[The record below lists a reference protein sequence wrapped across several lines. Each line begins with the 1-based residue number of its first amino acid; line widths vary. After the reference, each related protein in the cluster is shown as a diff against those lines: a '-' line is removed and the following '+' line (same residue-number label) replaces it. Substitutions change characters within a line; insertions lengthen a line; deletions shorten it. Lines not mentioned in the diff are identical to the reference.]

1 MKPPKAF
8 PGNTRF
14 QNLKKFQAS
23 PIEYMKEAAKIY
35 GSPVDLN
42 LPIGKF
48 ALISDPDHAQHVLA
62 NNHENYTKSNGYK
75 QVALVLGN
83 GLLTSEGEEWHRN
96 RKMLQPSF
104 HKAELRKLL
113 PAVWATGEQYIQGIQ
128 DENELRLDTEMNG
141 LTLTILLNSLIHSSD
156 EEILAK
162 MSGHVN
168 FGQEFIVNRIRNPF
182 KWPLWIPTKDHQ
194 RYHAMMKDSND
205 LIQRT
210 INERNFIG
218 GKEIEDLLSVLLNTL
233 NAESD
238 FIQIRDEILTFLVAG
253 HETSSL
259 GMTWTLHL
267 LAHHQDI
274 QERLYEEVKSLEHLE
289 DLDMMNFSNLKYTG
303 QVIKESMRMYPP
315 IWNIVRKAKTADKLG
330 DFEIEEGYQLMNSI
344 YELHHHPKYWESPEE
359 FNPDRFADYNF
370 KHKFQYLPF
379 GGGPRFCIGNN
390 FALFEMTILLVQ
402 FVRAFKLEPLSSKK
416 IGFNPLLTLR
426 PDQSVNVMLVKRGA
440 NNLNF

>member
-1 MKPPKAF
+1 
-8 PGNTRF
+8 
-14 QNLKKFQAS
+14 
-23 PIEYMKEAAKIY
+23 MKEAARLY

-48 ALISDPDHAQHVLA
+48 ALISDPEQAQHILA

-83 GLLTSEGEEWHRN
+83 GLLTSEGDEWHRN
-96 RKMLQPSF
+96 RKILQPSF
-104 HKAELRKLL
+104 HKSELRKLL
-113 PAVWATGEQYIQGIQ
+113 PAVWETGDQYISGLQGQ
-128 DENELRLDTEMNG
+128 TKLQLDTEMNG

-156 EEILAK
+156 EEILSK

-182 KWPLWIPTKDHQ
+182 KWPLWIPSKKHR
-194 RYHAMMKDSND
+194 RYHAMMKESND

-210 INERNFIG
+210 IEERACID
-218 GKEIEDLLSVLLNTL
+218 GKHIEDLLAVLLQNFD
-233 NAESD
+233 AEND

-259 GMTWTLHL
+259 GMTWALHL
-267 LAHHQDI
+267 LAHHPKTQS
-274 QERLYEEVKSLEHLE
+274 RLYEEVKNLNSYE

-315 IWNIVRKAKTADKLG
+315 IWNIVRKAKAKDKLG
-330 DFEIEEGYQLMNSI
+330 DYEIEEGYQLMNSI
-344 YELHHHPKYWESPEE
+344 YELHHHPKYWKKPEE
-359 FNPDRFADYNF
+359 FDPDRFEAYSF

-402 FVRAFKLEPLSSKK
+402 FIRSFELLPVSPKE

-426 PDQSVNVMLVKRGA
+426 PDQPVEVLLKKR
-440 NNLNF
+440 N

>member
-8 PGNTRF
+8 PENSKF

-23 PIEYMKEAAKIY
+23 PILYMKEAAAKY

-48 ALISDPDHAQHVLA
+48 ALISDPDQAQHVLA
-62 NNHENYTKSNGYK
+62 TNHENYTKSNGYK

-83 GLLTSEGEEWHRN
+83 GLLTAEGDEWHQN

-104 HKAELRKLL
+104 HKTELRKLL
-113 PAVWATGEQYIQGIQ
+113 PAVWQTGAQYIAGLSSN
-128 DENELRLDTEMNG
+128 DELRLDTEMNG

-156 EEILAK
+156 EEILTK
-162 MSGHVN
+162 MSDHVS

-182 KWPLWIPTKDHQ
+182 KWPLWIPTQNHK
-194 RYHAMMKDSND
+194 RYHAMMADSNE

-210 INERNFIG
+210 IDERAAIHG
-218 GKEIEDLLSVLLNTL
+218 SDIEDLLAVLLSKL
-233 NAESD
+233 DAEND

-267 LAHHQDI
+267 LAHHPEI
-274 QERLYEEVKSLEHLE
+274 QERLYEEVAGLATLE
-289 DLDMMNFSNLKYTG
+289 DLDLMNFSNLKYTG

-315 IWNIVRKAKTADKLG
+315 IWNIVRKAKASDQLG
-330 DFEIEEGYQLMNSI
+330 ECEIEPGYQLMNSI
-344 YELHHHPKYWESPEE
+344 YELHHHADYWEAPDI
-359 FNPDRFADYNF
+359 FNPDRFETYDF

-390 FALFEMTILLVQ
+390 FAIYEMTLLLVQ
-402 FVRAFKLEPLSSKK
+402 FVRSFELEPLSPKD

-426 PDQSVNVMLVKRGA
+426 PDQPVRVRLKSRK
-440 NNLNF
+440 

>member
-8 PGNTRF
+8 PENSKF

-23 PIEYMKEAAKIY
+23 PILYMKEAARTY

-48 ALISDPDHAQHVLA
+48 ALISDPEQAQHVLA
-62 NNHENYTKSNGYK
+62 SNHENYTKSNGYK

-104 HKAELRKLL
+104 HKNELRKLL
-113 PAVWATGEQYIQGIQ
+113 PAVWETGSQYLSTLADNQA
-128 DENELRLDTEMNG
+128 LRLDTEMNG

-156 EEILAK
+156 EEILSK

-168 FGQEFIVNRIRNPF
+168 FGQEFIVNRIRSPF
-182 KWPLWIPTKDHQ
+182 KWPLWIPTKNH
-194 RYHAMMKDSND
+194 RHYHAMMTDSND

-210 INERNFIG
+210 IEERTSIG
-218 GKEIEDLLSVLLNTL
+218 GKDIEDLLSVLLTKL
-233 NAESD
+233 DAKKD

-259 GMTWTLHL
+259 GMTWMLHL
-267 LAHHQDI
+267 LAHHPEI
-274 QERLYEEVKSLEHLE
+274 QNRLFEEVNELGDYESL
-289 DLDMMNFSNLKYTG
+289 DLMNFANLKYTG
-303 QVIKESMRMYPP
+303 QVIKESMRLYPP
-315 IWNIVRKAKTADKLG
+315 IWNVVRKAKAQDRLG
-330 DFEIEEGYQLMNSI
+330 EFEIEEGYQLMNSI
-344 YELHHHPKYWESPEE
+344 YELHHHPDYWENPAL
-359 FNPDRFADYNF
+359 FDPDRFETYNF

-402 FVRAFKLEPLSSKK
+402 FVRTFKLKPLSPKE

-426 PDQSVNVMLVKRGA
+426 PNQLVNIQLTKRT
-440 NNLNF
+440 

>member
-1 MKPPKAF
+1 
-8 PGNTRF
+8 
-14 QNLKKFQAS
+14 
-23 PIEYMKEAAKIY
+23 MKEAAKIY

-48 ALISDPDHAQHVLA
+48 ALISDPDQAQHVLA

-113 PAVWATGEQYIQGIQ
+113 PAIWATGEQYIQNLEQ
-128 DENELRLDTEMNG
+128 QKELRLDTEMNG
-141 LTLTILLNSLIHSSD
+141 LTLTILLNSLIHSND
-156 EEILAK
+156 QEILAK
-162 MSGHVN
+162 MSNHVT

-182 KWPLWIPTKDHQ
+182 KWPLWIPSSNHRK
-194 RYHAMMKDSND
+194 YHRMMKESND

-210 INERNFIG
+210 IAERTQIG
-218 GKEIEDLLSVLLNTL
+218 GNDIEDLLSVLLSKL
-233 NAESD
+233 DADQD
-238 FIQIRDEILTFLVAG
+238 FLQIRDEILTFLVAG

-274 QERLYEEVKSLEHLE
+274 QEKLYEEIQSLEQLD

-303 QVIKESMRMYPP
+303 QVIKESMRLYPP
-315 IWNIVRKAKTADKLG
+315 IWNIVRKAKAADQLG
-330 DFEIEEGYQLMNSI
+330 DYEIEEGYQLMNSI
-344 YELHHHPKYWESPEE
+344 YELHHHPDYWPNPEVFDPSRFESY
-359 FNPDRFADYNF
+359 DF

-402 FVRAFKLEPLSSKK
+402 FVRAFKLDPLSPKD

-426 PDQSVNVMLVKRGA
+426 PDQPVHVQLTKRG
-440 NNLNF
+440 

>member
-1 MKPPKAF
+1 
-8 PGNTRF
+8 
-14 QNLKKFQAS
+14 
-23 PIEYMKEAAKIY
+23 MKEAARLY

-48 ALISDPDHAQHVLA
+48 ALISDPEQAQHVLA
-62 NNHENYTKSNGYK
+62 TNHENYTKSNGYK

-83 GLLTSEGEEWHRN
+83 GLLTAEGEEWHRN

-104 HKAELRKLL
+104 HKNELRKLL
-113 PAVWATGEQYIQGIQ
+113 PAVWETGMQYLHGLTINQ
-128 DENELRLDTEMNG
+128 ELRLDTEMNG

-156 EEILAK
+156 EEILVK
-162 MSGHVN
+162 MSDHVT
-168 FGQEFIVNRIRNPF
+168 FGQEFIVNRIRSPF
-182 KWPLWIPTKDHQ
+182 KWPLWLPTKNHK
-194 RYHAMMKDSND
+194 RYHAMMQDSNE

-210 INERNFIG
+210 IEERNSIG
-218 GKEIEDLLSVLLNTL
+218 GKEIEDLLAVLLSNL
-233 NAESD
+233 DAKQD
-238 FIQIRDEILTFLVAG
+238 FLQIRDEILTFLVAG

-267 LAHHQDI
+267 LAHHPDI
-274 QERLYEEVKSLEHLE
+274 QKRLYEEVKNMNSFE
-289 DLDMMNFSNLKYTG
+289 DLDLMNFSNLKYTG

-315 IWNIVRKAKTADKLG
+315 IWNVVRKAKSKDIIG

-344 YELHHHPKYWESPEE
+344 YEIHHHPYYWEKSEE
-359 FNPDRFADYNF
+359 FNPDRFESYDF

-402 FVRAFKLEPLSSKK
+402 MVRAFQIEPLSPKDIS
-416 IGFNPLLTLR
+416 FNPLLTLR
-426 PDQSVNVMLVKRGA
+426 PDQPVNVTLLKR
-440 NNLNF
+440 N

>member
-8 PGNTRF
+8 PENSKF
-14 QNLKKFQAS
+14 QNLKKFQVS
-23 PIEYMKEAAKIY
+23 PIEYMKEAASIY

-48 ALISDPDHAQHVLA
+48 ALISDPAQAQHILA

-83 GLLTSEGEEWHRN
+83 GLLTAEGEEWHRN

-104 HKAELRKLL
+104 HKKELRKLL
-113 PAVWATGEQYIQGIQ
+113 PAVWKTGEQYLSGLIANQ
-128 DENELRLDTEMNG
+128 DLRLDTEMNG

-156 EEILAK
+156 EEILTK
-162 MSGHVN
+162 MSDQVN
-168 FGQEFIVNRIRNPF
+168 FGQNFIVNRIRSPF
-182 KWPLWIPTKDHQ
+182 KWPLWIPTKNHR
-194 RYHAMMKDSND
+194 RYHAMMKDSNV

-210 INERNFIG
+210 IEERIEVG
-218 GKEIEDLLSVLLNTL
+218 GKEIEDLLAVLLSNL
-233 NAESD
+233 DADKD

-267 LAHHQDI
+267 LAHHPDI
-274 QERLYEEVKSLEHLE
+274 QNRLFDEVENLGHLE
-289 DLDMMNFSNLKYTG
+289 DMDLMNFSNLKYTS

-315 IWNIVRKAKTADKLG
+315 IWNIVRKAKAEDHIG
-330 DFEIEEGYQLMNSI
+330 GFEIEAGYQLMNSI
-344 YELHHHPKYWESPEE
+344 YELHHHPEYWDKPEE
-359 FNPDRFADYNF
+359 FNPDRFETYDF
-370 KHKFQYLPF
+370 KHKFQYIPF

-390 FALFEMTILLVQ
+390 FAIFEMTILLVQ
-402 FVRAFKLEPLSSKK
+402 FVRKFQLEPLSPKE

-426 PDQSVNVMLVKRGA
+426 PGQVVNIRLKSR
-440 NNLNF
+440 L

>member
-8 PGNTRF
+8 PENSKF

-23 PIEYMKEAAKIY
+23 PILYMREAARVY
-35 GSPVDLN
+35 ASPVDLN

-48 ALISDPDHAQHVLA
+48 ALISDPEQAQHVLA
-62 NNHENYTKSNGYK
+62 TNHENYTKSNGYK

-96 RKMLQPSF
+96 RKILQPSF
-104 HKAELRKLL
+104 HKNELRKLL
-113 PAVWATGEQYIQGIQ
+113 PAVWSTGQQYFAGLSANQK
-128 DENELRLDTEMNG
+128 LRLDTEMNG

-156 EEILAK
+156 KEIMNK

-168 FGQEFIVNRIRNPF
+168 FGQEFIVNRIRNPI
-182 KWPLWIPTKDHQ
+182 KWPLWIPSKNHR
-194 RYHAMMKDSND
+194 RYHVMMKESND

-210 INERNFIG
+210 IEERTSIE
-218 GKEIEDLLSVLLNTL
+218 GKEIEDLLSVLLTNFD
-233 NAESD
+233 AEND

-267 LAHHQDI
+267 LAHHPDSQKK
-274 QERLYEEVKSLEHLE
+274 LYEEIRGLKDFE
-289 DLDMMNFSNLKYTG
+289 DLDLMNFSNLKYTS
-303 QVIKESMRMYPP
+303 QVIKESMRIYPP
-315 IWNIVRKAKTADKLG
+315 IWNVVRKAKAPDQLG
-330 DFEIEEGYQLMNSI
+330 EFEIEAEYQLMNSI
-344 YELHHHPKYWESPEE
+344 YEIHHHPEYWEKPDSFEPE
-359 FNPDRFADYNF
+359 RFEGYSF

-390 FALFEMTILLVQ
+390 FAIFEMTILLVQ
-402 FVRAFKLEPLSSKK
+402 IVNAFKIDPLSPKDV
-416 IGFNPLLTLR
+416 GFNPLLTLR
-426 PDQSVNVMLVKRGA
+426 PDQPINIQLTRRS
-440 NNLNF
+440 